1 MYIIHILDEIAISIN
16 QPGFWARFLRHIRI
30 LFGEKSKLSRFPI
43 FSVVTHSSPILQL
56 PNLDPDPN
64 VCNCWMSSSCF
75 EYIFGMGKETKSR
88 LPLVPFTDKLLN
100 FTRGCRTWRFMAHWA
115 QSRVAEELTN
125 AAMAEALHRALCQMP
140 HFS

>member
-75 EYIFGMGKETKSR
+75 EYIFSGWVKRQNHDFPLCHSLISCSISPEDAALGDLWHTGLKAG
-88 LPLVPFTDKLLN
+88 LPRN
-100 FTRGCRTWRFMAHWA
+100 
-115 QSRVAEELTN
+115 
-125 AAMAEALHRALCQMP
+125 
-140 HFS
+140 